1 MNMADSA
8 SVQKLASQITG
19 EGEMMSGIVRKSA
32 KGNVVLSYRASKVAD
47 LEKLGSEALEEGIL
61 DLGEPIVSGKKK
73 DATISKLFGSS
84 NSKSKQPASGS
95 ASGSTT
101 SGKLV
106 VKKKSVLEPV
116 TLGATSASASASASV
131 IGKSKVGTKASLS
144 KIGKLNLGSNVGE
157 SESSI
162 NQ

>member
-116 TLGATSASASASASV
+116 TLGATSASASV